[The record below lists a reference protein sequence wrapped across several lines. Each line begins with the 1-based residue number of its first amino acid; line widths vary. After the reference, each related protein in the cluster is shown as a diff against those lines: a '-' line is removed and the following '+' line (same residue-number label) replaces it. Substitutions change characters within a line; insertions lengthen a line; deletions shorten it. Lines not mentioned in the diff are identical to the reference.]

1 MIIQCINCNKKFEVN
16 SSLIPDDGRDIQCG
30 SCNYIWF
37 YRPSNNRLKTEIKVL
52 NEEKIN
58 SDNKIETNLNYKDEI
73 FIDSEKESKK
83 IEYSQTTKSQKSFS
97 YYLGRILSFIIVGI
111 ISFVALIVI
120 LDTFKLPLTN
130 VFPGLELLLYNL
142 FETIKDIFLFNKN
155 LFL

>member
-30 SCNYIWF
+30 SCNYIWL

-52 NEEKIN
+52 DEEKIN

-73 FIDSEKESKK
+73 FVDNEKESKK

>member
-52 NEEKIN
+52 DEEKIN

-73 FIDSEKESKK
+73 FVDNEKESKK

>member
-52 NEEKIN
+52 DEEKIN

-73 FIDSEKESKK
+73 FVDNEKESKK
-83 IEYSQTTKSQKSFS
+83 IEYSQTTKSQKSLS

>member
-52 NEEKIN
+52 DEEKIN
-58 SDNKIETNLNYKDEI
+58 SDNKIETNLNYNDEI
-73 FIDSEKESKK
+73 FVDNEKESKK

-120 LDTFKLPLTN
+120 LDTFKLPLTS